1 MSVGK
6 SMSGLGEVRAQFNE
20 YVVNWR
26 NFLGIPIYASLA
38 YRLQE
43 ESTELVN
50 VCSSR
55 WREYLMTN
63 IEK

>member
-1 MSVGK
+1 LMSVGK

-55 WREYLMTN
+55 
-63 IEK
+63 